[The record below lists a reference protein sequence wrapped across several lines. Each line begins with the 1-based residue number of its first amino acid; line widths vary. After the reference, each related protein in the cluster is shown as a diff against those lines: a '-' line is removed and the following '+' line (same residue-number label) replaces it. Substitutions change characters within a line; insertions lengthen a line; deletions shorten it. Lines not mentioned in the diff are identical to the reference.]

1 VLAFA
6 YVQALEMLLVHYLLL
21 LLPLLLFVVIALH
34 TVAFNEPF
42 VEETTMEHPN
52 YPLIVRTGLVHSL
65 SEKTQPLDDEYH
77 HLPAFIVGSPDGFS
91 FWCLKSLF

>member
-1 VLAFA
+1 MLAFA

-42 VEETTMEHPN
+42 VEETTIAKWN
-52 YPLIVRTGLVHSL
+52 FQIIVDS
-65 SEKTQPLDDEYH
+65 
-77 HLPAFIVGSPDGFS
+77 
-91 FWCLKSLF
+91 